1 VVESS
6 RWERGPEGRGLDPE
20 MATHDGLVH
29 WVVRQ
34 QWRGDLAFD
43 EAVHAGRLGL
53 WYALRGYDPSRGNRF
68 STYAVPAITRAV
80 WKAVA
85 RRAQETSRP
94 PPPGPDGD
102 VEGPD
107 LGARLDRAQRA
118 VVLRRSVGALPAR
131 LRQVIVAHYGLD
143 EGRPQSFAQ
152 IGTRLGVSR
161 QRVQQLHV
169 TALLWLAHPDHSRL
183 LRRLLERQQ
192 RADYHQVLAHQRL
205 HARAPRSSGRARR

>member
-6 RWERGPEGRGLDPE
+6 RWDRDPEDRGLDPE
-20 MATHDGLVH
+20 MAAHDGLVH

-53 WYALRGYDPSRGNRF
+53 WHALRGYDPSRGNRF

-80 WKAVA
+80 WQAVA
-85 RRAQETSRP
+85 RRARDSSRP
-94 PPPGPDGD
+94 TPPGLVG
-102 VEGPD
+102 EAAGPD
-107 LGARLDRAQRA
+107 LSARLDRVERA
-118 VVLRRSVGALPAR
+118 VVLRRSVGALPGR

-143 EGRPQSFAQ
+143 TGPPQSFAQ
-152 IGTRLGVSR
+152 IGARLGVSR

-169 TALLWLAHPDHSRL
+169 TALLWLAHPDHSRP
-183 LRRLLERQQ
+183 LRRLLDRQQ
-192 RADYHQVLAHQRL
+192 RADYHQALAHQRL